1 MAWYG
6 SEHLR
11 DPGLSL
17 WFWGFYW
24 AFALVLLFV
33 ALYMVL
39 IDLRYI
45 RLQFKV
51 AERDIFL
58 DTLGSEEFRREIRAA
73 QAQEK
78 DAAAGERA
86 QRN

>member
-24 AFALVLLFV
+24 AAALVLLFI
-33 ALYMVL
+33 AMYMVL

-45 RLQFKV
+45 RLQYKV

-58 DTLGSEEFRREIRAA
+58 DTLGSEDFRREIRTA
-73 QAQEK
+73 QARIDEEE
-78 DAAAGERA
+78 AGKRA